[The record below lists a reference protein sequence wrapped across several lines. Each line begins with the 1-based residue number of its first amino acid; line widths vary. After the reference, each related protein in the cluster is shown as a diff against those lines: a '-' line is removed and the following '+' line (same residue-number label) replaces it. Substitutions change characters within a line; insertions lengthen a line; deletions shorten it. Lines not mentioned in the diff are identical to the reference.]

1 MSDISYDSLRQRGDV
16 TFESMQNGKGDSPR
30 NMSDRFYKNY
40 QFINWG
46 KKKATAKPGKKQVF
60 KYPSPKG

>member
-1 MSDISYDSLRQRGDV
+1 MTRFGNEAMLHLKICK
-16 TFESMQNGKGDSPR
+16 NGKGDSPR

-40 QFINWG
+40 QSIDWG

-60 KYPSPKG
+60 KYPSPRG

>member
-1 MSDISYDSLRQRGDV
+1 MSDINYSSLRQRGDV

-40 QFINWG
+40 QSINWG
-46 KKKATAKPGKKQVF
+46 KKKASPKPGKKQVF
-60 KYPSPKG
+60 KYSSPKD

>member
-1 MSDISYDSLRQRGDV
+1 MSNISYDSLRQRGDV

-30 NMSDRFYKNY
+30 NMSDRFYKNN
-40 QFINWG
+40 QSIDWG

>member
-1 MSDISYDSLRQRGDV
+1 
-16 TFESMQNGKGDSPR
+16 MQNGKGDSPR

-40 QFINWG
+40 QSINWG

>member
-40 QFINWG
+40 QSIDWG
-46 KKKATAKPGKKQVF
+46 KKKASPKPGKKQVF
-60 KYPSPKG
+60 KYPSPKD

>member
-30 NMSDRFYKNY
+30 NMSGRFYRNY
-40 QFINWG
+40 QTINWG
-46 KKKATAKPGKKQVF
+46 KKKATPKPGKKQVF
-60 KYPSPKG
+60 KYSSPKD

>member
-16 TFESMQNGKGDSPR
+16 TFEDMQNGKGDSPR
-30 NMSDRFYKNY
+30 NMSGRFYRNY
-40 QFINWG
+40 QTINWG

-60 KYPSPKG
+60 KYPSPRD

>member
-40 QFINWG
+40 QSIDWG
-46 KKKATAKPGKKQVF
+46 KKKATAKLGKKQVF

>member
-1 MSDISYDSLRQRGDV
+1 MSDISYDSLRQLGDV

-40 QFINWG
+40 QSIDWG
-46 KKKATAKPGKKQVF
+46 RKKASPKPGKKQVF
-60 KYPSPKG
+60 KYTNLKG

>member
-40 QFINWG
+40 QSIDWG
-46 KKKATAKPGKKQVF
+46 KKKATAKPSKKQVF

>member
-30 NMSDRFYKNY
+30 NMSRRFYKNY
-40 QFINWG
+40 ETIDWG
-46 KKKATAKPGKKQVF
+46 KKKASPKPGKKQVF
-60 KYPSPKG
+60 KYTSPKD

>member
-40 QFINWG
+40 QSIDWG
-46 KKKATAKPGKKQVF
+46 RNKASPKPGKKQVF
-60 KYPSPKG
+60 KYTNLKG